1 VNSCGLHTK
10 FAHNLDC
17 IYSIASIS
25 RTLNLTIQFDEE
37 NNHEFQSTEK
47 IFYLFLCPILKC
59 DYQTTHFSHFKTHLF
74 VQHKNSF
81 DPIYRTIQIKIKE
94 LLKPY
99 SYMHTANFRQK
110 TRRDIDE
117 ELQALE
123 NLEQD
128 MKYLVDQD
136 KILNIIQK
144 RSDFLR
150 TL

>member
-1 VNSCGLHTK
+1 
-10 FAHNLDC
+10 
-17 IYSIASIS
+17 
-25 RTLNLTIQFDEE
+25 
-37 NNHEFQSTEK
+37 
-47 IFYLFLCPILKC
+47 
-59 DYQTTHFSHFKTHLF
+59 
-74 VQHKNSF
+74 
-81 DPIYRTIQIKIKE
+81 
-94 LLKPY
+94 
-99 SYMHTANFRQK
+99 MHTANFRQK